1 KQRRGNPSE
10 HCGGVGWLPGR
21 GALRSVPGGRRS
33 AARLRRARTA
43 AAHRARL
50 GGGAARLQRRG
61 ALGAGDRRAAAVG
74 RGTHRRRAGARAPRG
89 DRRRAGRTAGAGAA
103 GGRLWRLLA
112 VRAPWPE
119 RAAAARVSQ
128 PAASSH
134 ARHLHAARA
143 HHVCLR
149 RRRAALMEDFV
160 SAPWLRRLFTAVL
173 LGGLVLLGFRVFEP
187 FIVPLVWAGILAF
200 VSWPVYEWLLRACR
214 ERRTVAALLVAAAL
228 IAPLVWLAVVLRIE
242 LVRAYHE
249 TQAVLAGG
257 VQLPPAVLK
266 LPWIGDQ
273 LRDLSARI
281 VQDPHLPGF
290 ELRKIADRSFDQ
302 IAHVV
307 GDIGRN
313 VAKMLLA
320 VVCLFFVY
328 RDGKSYAAQLASA
341 LEQLLGARVHNYLL
355 AIGQTVKAV
364 VYGLVL

>member
-1 KQRRGNPSE
+1 
-10 HCGGVGWLPGR
+10 
-21 GALRSVPGGRRS
+21 
-33 AARLRRARTA
+33 
-43 AAHRARL
+43 
-50 GGGAARLQRRG
+50 
-61 ALGAGDRRAAAVG
+61 
-74 RGTHRRRAGARAPRG
+74 
-89 DRRRAGRTAGAGAA
+89 
-103 GGRLWRLLA
+103 
-112 VRAPWPE
+112 
-119 RAAAARVSQ
+119 
-128 PAASSH
+128 
-134 ARHLHAARA
+134 
-143 HHVCLR
+143 
-149 RRRAALMEDFV
+149 MEDFV
-160 SAPWLRRLFTAVL
+160 SAPWLRRLITAVL
-173 LGGLVLLGFRVFEP
+173 LGLLVLLGFRVFEP

-200 VSWPVYEWLLRACR
+200 VSWPVYEWLLHACR
-214 ERRTVAALLVAAAL
+214 GRRTVAALLMTAAVTAAV

-281 VQDPHLPGF
+281 AQDPQLPGF
-290 ELRKIADRSFDQ
+290 ELRKIADRSFDH

-328 RDGKSYAAQLASA
+328 RDGKSYAEQLARA
-341 LEQLLGARVHNYLL
+341 LEQLLGPRVHNYLL

-364 VYGLVL
+364 VYGLVLAALVQGTLSGLGYWLAGAGAPVFLAALTTVCGLIPFAAPVLWFGVGVWLVLTGNTVAGVGLLVWGAIVMGWTDHIVRPFLISREAQIPFLIVLFGVLGGLAAFGLVGLFVGPVILAVLLAIWREWLLESGQPPAPA